1 MLQHLQQW
9 SKRESRYI
17 NQSSYITQYA
27 STIEDYNT
35 MDKSSFIIG
44 YLVDEQKKAL
54 FNVVISDETMAFEG
68 VKVGMKKNTAHKKL
82 ISKGWYITDNS
93 NEDIA
98 YYEKEDA
105 GELFWVG
112 FENGLVRAIEY
123 VPVDD

>member
-1 MLQHLQQW
+1 M
-9 SKRESRYI
+9 
-17 NQSSYITQYA
+17 
-27 STIEDYNT
+27 
-35 MDKSSFIIG
+35 
-44 YLVDEQKKAL
+44 DEQKKAL

-68 VKVGMKKNTAHKKL
+68 GKVGMKKNTAHKKL

>member
-1 MLQHLQQW
+1 M
-9 SKRESRYI
+9 
-17 NQSSYITQYA
+17 
-27 STIEDYNT
+27 
-35 MDKSSFIIG
+35 
-44 YLVDEQKKAL
+44 DEQKKAL

-123 VPVDD
+123 VPVDDSFRLFRHPLLSWMPKPRSKSLRLS

>member
-17 NQSSYITQYA
+17 NRSSYITQYA

-68 VKVGMKKNTAHKKL
+68 VKVGMKKIQPIKSL
-82 ISKGWYITDNS
+82 LVKGGT
-93 NEDIA
+93 
-98 YYEKEDA
+98 
-105 GELFWVG
+105 
-112 FENGLVRAIEY
+112 
-123 VPVDD
+123 